1 MNLEKSLQL
10 WVVEVVDFAVLENK
24 PSESILGVYMGV
36 DENCGSIVKNVSDAA
51 VFATICDEDT
61 DDDFVVADSQK
72 KRKKVTQ

>member
-1 MNLEKSLQL
+1 
-10 WVVEVVDFAVLENK
+10 
-24 PSESILGVYMGV
+24 MGV